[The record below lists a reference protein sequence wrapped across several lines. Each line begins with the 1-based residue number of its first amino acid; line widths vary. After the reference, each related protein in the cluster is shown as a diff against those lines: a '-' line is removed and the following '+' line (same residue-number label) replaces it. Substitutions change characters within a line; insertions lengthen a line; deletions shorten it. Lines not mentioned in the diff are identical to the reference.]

1 MDLNELAQLN
11 MAKCFQDSYVRKQI
25 REVEG
30 GGLQLQRGSAK
41 SNILADSE
49 HSV

>member
-1 MDLNELAQLN
+1 MDVNELAQLN

-25 REVEG
+25 TG
-30 GGLQLQRGSAK
+30 GGKLLRNSAK